1 MNGWFEFGGGVSCSP
16 SVFSP
21 ALSCQH
27 PCSGR
32 RAFLSLLRN
41 PATDSFLSAVRARI
55 PVVRLY
61 SHNFLVPA
69 DFLSTRRVV
78 SLSVFWCVFFLS
90 HPVSHSPPARV
101 PRAALISLPVCL
113 LRVYRCGISL
123 RHSFTRSRTRFSAD
137 SWYLKLSLISGLF
150 HKPFMLRSSSRS
162 PVSLPVVTRTH
173 SLCLSILSSLSSLT
187 HSPARLSLSCLSS
200 LSLSRPLLSCSHLAH
215 LSGFCAHPPV
225 SCSPQVSH
233 SPFLF
238 SLHTEFLRSPPHP
251 PAHGPVHTRL
261 SWYSAVPLS
270 PWRSFV
276 LPGLSL
282 RSRILLTPSHSH
294 HLACSHGVSATRVR
308 ASFQRILSH
317 GRSVLSLRRMWFTA
331 VRFSQFSS
339 VPFRQTAQPAGEPPA
354 HYQSAV
360 TRLPV
365 SPPPSSGTDGSQPIS
380 FS

>member
-1 MNGWFEFGGGVSCSP
+1 MRHLSSSLFHTLPRSVSRRQLVSETLSDLGLVSQVFHAQILQPVSCLT
-16 SVFSP
+16 F
-21 ALSCQH
+21 
-27 PCSGR
+27 
-32 RAFLSLLRN
+32 
-41 PATDSFLSAVRARI
+41 
-55 PVVRLY
+55 
-61 SHNFLVPA
+61 
-69 DFLSTRRVV
+69 
-78 SLSVFWCVFFLS
+78 
-90 HPVSHSPPARV
+90 
-101 PRAALISLPVCL
+101 
-113 LRVYRCGISL
+113 RC
-123 RHSFTRSRTRFSAD
+123 H
-137 SWYLKLSLISGLF
+137 
-150 HKPFMLRSSSRS
+150 
-162 PVSLPVVTRTH
+162 TH
-173 SLCLSILSSLSSLT
+173 SLRLSVSPSLLLSSLSPLLSLPPL
-187 HSPARLSLSCLSS
+187 SPSSLSSSLQLFSLPRLSLTLQPGCLSPVS
-200 LSLSRPLLSCSHLAH
+200 RLSRPLLSCSHLAH

-294 HLACSHGVSATRVR
+294 HLACSHGVSATRFR

>member
-113 LRVYRCGISL
+113 LRVCRCGISL
-123 RHSFTRSRTRFSAD
+123 RHSFTRSRARFPAD

-162 PVSLPVVTRTH
+162 PVSLPVVTRTLSVSP
-173 SLCLSILSSLSSLT
+173 SLRLSSSPASLLSLPLLSPALSSSLLSPVSHSLSSQAVSL
-187 HSPARLSLSCLSS
+187 LSLVSLALSS
-200 LSLSRPLLSCSHLAH
+200 PSLLLSPCAPFRFLRTPTGFMLTAGLSFSLFVLSSHGVPPFSASSSCARSCSHEAFVVLRRAVIAMAVFRPSRS
-215 LSGFCAHPPV
+215 LTPFAHPSHPV
-225 SCSPQVSH
+225 SFSSPCMLTRGFRYALPRFISAHTLPRKVRFVPPANVVHRSKIFPILF
-233 SPFLF
+233 SPF
-238 SLHTEFLRSPPHP
+238 STD
-251 PAHGPVHTRL
+251 
-261 SWYSAVPLS
+261 
-270 PWRSFV
+270 
-276 LPGLSL
+276 
-282 RSRILLTPSHSH
+282 
-294 HLACSHGVSATRVR
+294 CSTCG
-308 ASFQRILSH
+308 
-317 GRSVLSLRRMWFTA
+317 
-331 VRFSQFSS
+331 
-339 VPFRQTAQPAGEPPA
+339 
-354 HYQSAV
+354 
-360 TRLPV
+360 
-365 SPPPSSGTDGSQPIS
+365 
-380 FS
+380 

>member
-90 HPVSHSPPARV
+90 
-101 PRAALISLPVCL
+101 LPVCL
-113 LRVYRCGISL
+113 LRVCRCGISL
-123 RHSFTRSRTRFSAD
+123 RHSFTRSRTRFPAD

-162 PVSLPVVTRTH
+162 PVSLPVVTRTL

-187 HSPARLSLSCLSS
+187 HSPARLSLCLSPVS
-200 LSLSRPLLSCSHLAH
+200 RLSRLSRLSRSLALSSSSLLLSPCAPFRFLRTPTGFMLTAGLSFSLFVLSSHGVPPFSASSSCARSCSHEAFVVLRRAVIAMAVFRPSRS
-215 LSGFCAHPPV
+215 LTPFAHPSHPV
-225 SCSPQVSH
+225 SFSSPCMLTRGFRYALPRFISAHTLPRKVRFVPPANVVHRSKIFPILF
-233 SPFLF
+233 SPF
-238 SLHTEFLRSPPHP
+238 STD
-251 PAHGPVHTRL
+251 
-261 SWYSAVPLS
+261 
-270 PWRSFV
+270 
-276 LPGLSL
+276 
-282 RSRILLTPSHSH
+282 
-294 HLACSHGVSATRVR
+294 CSTCG
-308 ASFQRILSH
+308 
-317 GRSVLSLRRMWFTA
+317 
-331 VRFSQFSS
+331 
-339 VPFRQTAQPAGEPPA
+339 
-354 HYQSAV
+354 
-360 TRLPV
+360 
-365 SPPPSSGTDGSQPIS
+365 
-380 FS
+380 